1 MDSFNERLKEERQRL
16 GLNQDEFGELGG
28 VKRNAQ
34 KNYENG
40 SRNPDIAYLG
50 ALSQHGVDI
59 NYVVTGFRTITEKN
73 QREEFDLMMTAY
85 RLIEKETQKTNAT
98 DEQKANAAF
107 ALYQA
112 YKEKIAEPEQL
123 AKIISKAIAA

>member
-16 GLNQDEFGELGG
+16 GLTQDEFGELGG

-40 SRNPDIAYLG
+40 SRVPDAAYLA
-50 ALSQHGVDI
+50 ALAEHGVDI
-59 NYVVTGFRTITEKN
+59 NYVITGTRAISEEGL
-73 QREEFDLMMTAY
+73 REEFDLMMTAY
-85 RLIEKETQKTNAT
+85 RLIEKETKKTDIT
-98 DEQKANAAF
+98 DEKKADATF

-112 YKEKIAEPEQL
+112 YKEKIAEPEKL
-123 AKIISKAIAA
+123 AKIISKVVNG